1 MLLIPRS
8 CRRSSCS
15 PATIGDGQWTT
26 VFGSTQ
32 VMAAQFDK
40 VGMVTQ
46 FAGGRAKWGYF
57 GSFNALKS
65 NRYLDQ
71 VSIDNLHNGGNS
83 ERSFLRTDYQI
94 SPRDQLRMNLM
105 TGRSSFE
112 VANLRSQ
119 HAHGQDQRQSLRDVS
134 LSAGWLHTIDSKTTF

>member
-1 MLLIPRS
+1 M
-8 CRRSSCS
+8 
-15 PATIGDGQWTT
+15 
-26 VFGSTQ
+26 
-32 VMAAQFDK
+32 
-40 VGMVTQ
+40 
-46 FAGGRAKWGYF
+46 AGGTDKWGYF

-65 NRYLDQ
+65 NRYFDQ

-83 ERSFLRTDYQI
+83 ERSFLRADYQI

-119 HAHGQDQRQSLRDVS
+119 QAHGQDQRQSLRDVS
-134 LSAGWLHTIDSKTTF
+134 LLDRMAAHYRF